1 MIGQQKTEFQ
11 PLVDQWIGTA
21 VKYGKGIEE
30 DTMEF
35 PIEYP
40 VRVAMHK
47 YTKAGLFRI
56 PDPAYTFIFAN
67 PQATIGVRLVKAKAH
82 INRLTRCVE
91 EVDPDIHH
99 GTQQKINVWHF
110 LYQAMEQFTS
120 QHPGLEHDIT
130 LESWSAHT
138 IESYATFIKQTQELQ
153 IACGINSQAWTGG
166 GIQPPG
172 PPTYYL
178 MLRTPVHTVC
188 PFILHE
194 TGGDEHHVGP
204 SHTQRAYIQ
213 VEMWSENPPIISP
226 LLREIN
232 TRLQPCQ
239 SSMKI
244 PDEAVQVLRAYS
256 APTYTE
262 DAVLRV
268 LKIVRGIKD
277 ELCPGGKPMKV
288 KVHVQSQESI
298 FQNDMTSEAEDAIA

>member
-1 MIGQQKTEFQ
+1 MQGEQKEKYQ
-11 PLVDQWIGTA
+11 AKVDEWIKTA

-30 DTMEF
+30 DSMEF

-47 YTKAGLFRI
+47 YTKAGVFHI
-56 PDPAYTFIFAN
+56 PDPDYVFTFAN

-91 EVDPDIHH
+91 EVFPEVLHT
-99 GTQQKINVWHF
+99 GSLVPVSCWGF
-110 LYQAMEQFTS
+110 LELAMKQFLE

-153 IACGINSQAWTGG
+153 IACGVSAHGA
-166 GIQPPG
+166 G
-172 PPTYYL
+172 PVIYYL
-178 MLRTPVHTVC
+178 MIRTPVHTVC

-194 TGGDEHHVGP
+194 TGGDDAHVGP

-213 VEMWSENPPIISP
+213 IEMWSENPPIISP